1 MMAKRARQMR
11 ILSILKERKI
21 ETQNDLVNA
30 LRSEG
35 INVTQA
41 TVSRDIKELG
51 LVKISNENGGYRYT
65 ESSTVQKRG
74 ISEQLL
80 NTLRSSV
87 TRVRRS
93 ECMVVIDTLPATAQ
107 TVAEALDALAWEDVL
122 GTLAGERTVFAVV
135 KPVDR
140 APRVVNRILELCG
153 YPALSEE

>member
-1 MMAKRARQMR
+1 MAKRARQMR
-11 ILSILKERKI
+11 ILSILKERNI
-21 ETQNDLVNA
+21 ETQNDLVKA
-30 LRSEG
+30 LRSDG
-35 INVTQA
+35 IDVTQA

-80 NTLRSSV
+80 NTLRNSV
-87 TRVRRS
+87 TQARSS

-107 TVAEALDALAWEDVL
+107 TVAEALDALAWDEVL

-135 KPVDR
+135 KPGDQ
-140 APRVVNRILELCG
+140 APRIANRILELCG
-153 YPALSEE
+153 YPASSGE